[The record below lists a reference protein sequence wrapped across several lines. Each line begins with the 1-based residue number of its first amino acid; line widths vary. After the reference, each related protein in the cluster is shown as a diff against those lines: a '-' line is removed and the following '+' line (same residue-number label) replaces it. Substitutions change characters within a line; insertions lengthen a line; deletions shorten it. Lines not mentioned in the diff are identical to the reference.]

1 MLSDFQSQVAAVL
14 MDLAASGYLTGV
26 ETRDGALG
34 DPRLADMFFELDGE
48 PLLVMVA
55 DHAPDLVRIVGESRE
70 MDVPPAELEQSLL
83 DWRRT

>member
-1 MLSDFQSQVAAVL
+1 M
-14 MDLAASGYLTGV
+14 
-26 ETRDGALG
+26 G